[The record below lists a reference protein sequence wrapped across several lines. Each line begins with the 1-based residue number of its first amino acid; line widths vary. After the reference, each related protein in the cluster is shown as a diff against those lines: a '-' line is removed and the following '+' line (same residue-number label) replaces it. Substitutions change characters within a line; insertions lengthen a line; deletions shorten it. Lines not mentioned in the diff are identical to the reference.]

1 MRVTDRTSGSLF
13 SYVDLEE
20 YITASRPLKKDL
32 EEHLSSTSSMLDPNT
47 FPQLDESAQKTRLIW
62 HKGSDGGLFQ
72 QPARHPLRKI
82 RQVVDDALASLV
94 GEFAPLYAD
103 FGRTSISDLQH

>member
-1 MRVTDRTSGSLF
+1 MELAGREGLKPRRNRTDT
-13 SYVDLEE
+13 
-20 YITASRPLKKDL
+20 LKKDL

-72 QPARHPLRKI
+72 QPALMIDVK
-82 RQVVDDALASLV
+82 SL
-94 GEFAPLYAD
+94 F
-103 FGRTSISDLQH
+103 